1 MFDPF
6 GTVNGWALGRFL
18 PSLGGRDSFWSD
30 RFPDRDETGAHG
42 RSRDDTHGMF
52 LLISGLFQFIGSIWV
67 ALPGP
72 APGYG
77 HC

>member
-1 MFDPF
+1 
-6 GTVNGWALGRFL
+6 
-18 PSLGGRDSFWSD
+18 
-30 RFPDRDETGAHG
+30 
-42 RSRDDTHGMF
+42 MF